1 MKKENLGI
9 VTGVK
14 GEGQGVK
21 NAVLQTHTLPT
32 PTRKQDTSKATV
44 IITTRDAARKGK

>member
-32 PTRKQDTSKATV
+32 PVRKQDAAKPAK
-44 IITTRDAARKGK
+44 IITTKEVKVKK

>member
-21 NAVLQTHTLPT
+21 NVVLQTHNLKT
-32 PTRKQDTSKATV
+32 PAGKR
-44 IITTRDAARKGK
+44 IIGTNVPLIVTTRDVKGKK